1 MSAARPNQRRQR
13 VSIDQDERAAGP
25 ARELRDTKFS
35 ICEPLAGH
43 GSTGFQNP
51 RAGELT
57 KVPPVME
64 LLRKASSCLW
74 TANIFG

>member
-35 ICEPLAGH
+35 ISEPLAGH
-43 GSTGFQNP
+43 GS
-51 RAGELT
+51 
-57 KVPPVME
+57 
-64 LLRKASSCLW
+64 
-74 TANIFG
+74 ID